1 MVPVFS
7 IIVTLMLPAVVIWK
21 SGKKPLRKP
30 YLFSVGSFAFC
41 GIALLQEILTIK
53 RRLWAGDLSGL
64 EDTIGAV
71 LVICVVLLIGTALLN
86 WFALALSYGNE
97 NGTV

>member
-1 MVPVFS
+1 MIPVFS

-21 SGKKPLRKP
+21 SGKERPLRKS

-41 GIALLQEILTIK
+41 GIAMLQEILTVK
-53 RRLWAGDLSGL
+53 RRLFAGDISGL

-71 LVICVVLLIGTALLN
+71 LVICVVLLICTALLN
-86 WFALALSYGNE
+86 WFALALSYE
-97 NGTV
+97 K